1 MFERT
6 LTLLLS
12 GEFVCAVR
20 YPDAWCFL
28 EDEAQ
33 RREAEQFLGKLGR
46 GLARTRQGGA
56 WFAAYTQIGT
66 EERRL
71 IRDGFAEI
79 KHNLRFLVGFFV
91 HVMQALRQ
99 DQFLSPGSLIESH
112 RLMAVIDGNPSLR
125 GELLALS
132 SLGKGPA
139 GDGGLRPTLERL
151 LKRLTDDGYLVLANP
166 EREIYEVT
174 GKIEYLQEVVDFLMT
189 HQSIPDEVPEGDGA
203 NDAGGDWPDGVGSQG
218 SLL

>member
-12 GEFVCAVR
+12 GEFVCAFR
-20 YPDAWCFL
+20 YPEAWRFL

-33 RREAEQFLGKLGR
+33 RREAEALLVRLGR
-46 GLARTRQGGA
+46 RLAQTRQGGA
-56 WFAAYTQIGT
+56 WFAAYAQVGS
-66 EERRL
+66 EERRA

-99 DQFLSPGSLIESH
+99 DQFLAPGTLIETH
-112 RLMAVIDGNPSLR
+112 RLMATIDENESLR
-125 GELLALS
+125 NELRTLAG
-132 SLGKGPA
+132 LGKGPA

-166 EREIYEVT
+166 EREIYAVT
-174 GKIEYLQEVVDFLMT
+174 GKIEYVQEVVDFLMT
-189 HQSIPDEVPEGDGA
+189 HQSIPDELAEGEGGTEV
-203 NDAGGDWPDGVGSQG
+203 GGDWSDGVGRQG

>member
-1 MFERT
+1 MFEHT

-20 YPDAWCFL
+20 YPDAWRFL

-33 RREAEQFLGKLGR
+33 RREAEAYLQRLGR
-46 GLARTRQGGA
+46 RLARTRQGGA
-56 WFAAYTQIGT
+56 WFAAYREVGA
-66 EERRL
+66 EERRQ

-79 KHNLRFLVGFFV
+79 KHNLRFLVGYFV

-99 DQFLSPGSLIESH
+99 DQFLAPGSLIETN
-112 RLMAVIDGNPSLR
+112 RLMAAIDENPSLR
-125 GELLALS
+125 GELQALA
-132 SLGKGPA
+132 SLGKGPT
-139 GDGGLRPTLERL
+139 GDGSLRQTLERL

-174 GKIEYLQEVVDFLMT
+174 GKVEYLQEVVDFLMT
-189 HQSIPDEVPEGDGA
+189 HQSIPDEVPEGEAASDTGGGWTDGA
-203 NDAGGDWPDGVGSQG
+203 GRQG